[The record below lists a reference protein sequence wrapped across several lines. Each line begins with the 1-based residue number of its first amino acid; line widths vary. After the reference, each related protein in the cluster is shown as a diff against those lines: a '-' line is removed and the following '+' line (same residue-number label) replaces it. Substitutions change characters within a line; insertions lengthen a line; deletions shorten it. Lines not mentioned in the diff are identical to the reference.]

1 MVDTATIQEKV
12 LTLVAQQLEKNACD
26 INAAVSLYD
35 QDADEL
41 DCIEMVMRLEEQ
53 FGIEINDA
61 DAAALVSVA
70 AMVEYLIARAAQ

>member
-12 LTLVAQQLEKNACD
+12 LTLVAQQLEKNVQD
-26 INAAVSLYD
+26 IYPTVSLYD
-35 QDADEL
+35 QGADEL
-41 DCIEMVMRLEEQ
+41 DCIEMVMRIEEQ

-70 AMVEYLIARAAQ
+70 AMVKYLIARAAQ

>member
-12 LTLVAQQLEKNACD
+12 LTLVAQQLEKNVQD
-26 INAAVSLYD
+26 INPTVSLYD
-35 QDADEL
+35 QGADEL
-41 DCIEMVMRLEEQ
+41 DCIEMVMRIEEQ

-70 AMVEYLIARAAQ
+70 AMVKYLIARSAQ